1 MTSPLTPERKEKIRE
16 RVEKATEGPWYFT
29 EDDTKEILVVDGE
42 DNPIPVLEYG
52 ELSDAQV
59 NRNWDFV
66 ENARMDLPDL
76 LESHEALVEALTQL
90 KAVVLEKGFPVGI
103 LAALKAVVDGYDY
116 NPGDSDLD
124 NEQHI
129 SVRMTLGDYRRAAR
143 PKHELE
149 GK

>member
-1 MTSPLTPERKEKIRE
+1 MSEADAAVIRE
-16 RVEKATEGPWYFT
+16 RERAEKARKAREQSR
-29 EDDTKEILVVDGE
+29 
-42 DNPIPVLEYG
+42 PIE
-52 ELSDAQV
+52 
-59 NRNWDFV
+59 
-66 ENARMDLPDL
+66 
-76 LESHEALVEALTQL
+76 
-90 KAVVLEKGFPVGI
+90 I

-143 PKHELE
+143 LKHELE